1 MKAVKENRLGDQ
13 GAIAFLQFSRHHGL
27 RGEQC
32 QSLKEALTDLTQVL
46 KAAGMKL
53 KIIPA
58 RLADGR
64 FVLLYPETTLKRAL
78 MVTERLQATYDRR
91 LATTGGYGLGFRT
104 KVIGYGPGEK
114 ELTAFLRLVF
124 LHLLPDAE
132 STKNGLGAEEELLT
146 TLVPH
151 IAESYLLLDQAQNL
165 ALSDDISGLPNH
177 RAAQTVLG
185 EKFNDSLKA
194 RAPFSILF
202 VDGDNLRQYN
212 TISYQKGNSM
222 IRKLGE
228 ILASQLRRG
237 DFLARWFSG
246 DEFLIVLPGADRRK
260 AFRVGERLRLLVEE
274 TTRDWLFPITISVGV
289 ASFPEDGRT
298 LEALLRK
305 AEEAN
310 ALAKKSGKNQVC
322 EAGACYKK
330 GTSAAYQQKTC

>member
-1 MKAVKENRLGDQ
+1 MKEKRHADQ
-13 GAIAFLQFSRHHGL
+13 GAIVFLRFSQQPDWA
-27 RGEQC
+27 GEMFPR
-32 QSLKEALTDLTQVL
+32 LKEALTDLTLEL
-46 KAAGMKL
+46 KVQRKKI
-53 KIIPA
+53 KIIPV
-58 RLADGR
+58 RLADDR
-64 FVLLYPETTLKRAL
+64 LLLLYPGLTPRRAL
-78 MVTERLQATYDRR
+78 MITGRLQVVYSRRVATR
-91 LATTGGYGLGFRT
+91 GGLSPDFRT
-104 KVIGYGPGEK
+104 NVIGYGPGEK
-114 ELTAFLRLVF
+114 EMTAFLRLVF
-124 LHLLPDAE
+124 HHFLPETE
-132 STKNGLGAEEELLT
+132 STEKDSGAVEELLT

-165 ALSDDISGLPNH
+165 ALCDDVSGLPNH

-185 EKFNDSLKA
+185 EKLNKSLKEQ
-194 RAPFSILF
+194 APFSILF

-212 TISYQKGNSM
+212 DVSYQKGNCM

-260 AFRVGERLRLLVEE
+260 AVRVGERLRLLVEE

-289 ASFPEDGRT
+289 ASFPEDGKN
-298 LEALLRK
+298 LEELLRK

-322 EAGACYKK
+322 EARACY
-330 GTSAAYQQKTC
+330 GESAAAVYQKKKTC